1 MDQTPELE
9 VIFASLESLLELAA
23 GVEAGLRR
31 GTASGEEEEALDQH
45 VRIVARLQGVGGELR
60 DIVLA
65 YAKHAKSESP
75 GPSPLDPMLCDWIA
89 ECAARVLCVQEGL
102 KLESEEQQGEVE
114 GSDDNGNE
122 DEDWMIID
130 KENKLQEDDDTVES
144 LVDSLVDVPEE
155 EGEEIQSVESLQ
167 DRFLELREHIEHLEG
182 FLPIL
187 KADFND
193 FLATNISQTQFP
205 HEPPQQLPHHEAGVF
220 SSTAS
225 SSGNNLIELR
235 FRLYDLSDE
244 LKTSQH
250 LLTSYSAIPSLT
262 KQAKAELQLLKE
274 MQALTVAALAE
285 LLSNNGSEWIE
296 SMLAGN
302 MTFAEFQAL
311 DQDEITGFR
320 SEIRTRNKELNK
332 VVSMADHG
340 RQRTGSG
347 EAPEAAEMKKW
358 RERVES
364 FNWILKIRK
373 LE

>member
-1 MDQTPELE
+1 MIRPLHILYQEQNL
-9 VIFASLESLLELAA
+9 IHRFSLL
-23 GVEAGLRR
+23 
-31 GTASGEEEEALDQH
+31 S
-45 VRIVARLQGVGGELR
+45 
-60 DIVLA
+60 
-65 YAKHAKSESP
+65 
-75 GPSPLDPMLCDWIA
+75 
-89 ECAARVLCVQEGL
+89 
-102 KLESEEQQGEVE
+102 
-114 GSDDNGNE
+114 
-122 DEDWMIID
+122 
-130 KENKLQEDDDTVES
+130 
-144 LVDSLVDVPEE
+144 
-155 EGEEIQSVESLQ
+155 
-167 DRFLELREHIEHLEG
+167 
-182 FLPIL
+182 
-187 KADFND
+187 DFND

-220 SSTAS
+220 SSTAT
-225 SSGNNLIELR
+225 SSGNNLIALR

-285 LLSNNGSEWIE
+285 FLSNNGSEWIE

-332 VVSMADHG
+332 VVRMADRG
-340 RQRTGSG
+340 GQRSG
-347 EAPEAAEMKKW
+347 EAPEAAEMRKW
-358 RERVES
+358 REQVES
-364 FNWILKIRK
+364 FNWTLKIRK